1 MLHLRKGHKTSIK
14 YKNKIWEK
22 KKKKHW
28 ENISYDH
35 AVCLYG
41 ELHKDMPCPLL

>member
-22 KKKKHW
+22 KKKTLGK
-28 ENISYDH
+28 YF
-35 AVCLYG
+35 L
-41 ELHKDMPCPLL
+41 